1 MMRALEMDHSLAKAK
16 EMMLEIDEDGSGELE
31 FGEFCALLAKVKRGD
46 VGNLHG
52 FAKLT
57 EDIKA
62 TPVSVLN
69 IEVLK
74 RGLKSKY
81 RFVETREATAMYD
94 KYEVMEVT
102 LSGHWYEIVK
112 GQPKVSDSEQ
122 KMNLNMTWSRRWRRR
137 DATSRRCR
145 LHDHMRVYASR
156 GCTEAMSRLRPCHT
170 GVLRRPILP
179 GHRQDDARGEAGR
192 REGGPH
198 EVARDDAGH
207 KIRAGR
213 DTV

>member
-1 MMRALEMDHSLAKAK
+1 
-16 EMMLEIDEDGSGELE
+16 MMLEIDEDGSGELE

-112 GQPKVSDSEQ
+112 GQ
-122 KMNLNMTWSRRWRRR
+122 
-137 DATSRRCR
+137 
-145 LHDHMRVYASR
+145 
-156 GCTEAMSRLRPCHT
+156 
-170 GVLRRPILP
+170 
-179 GHRQDDARGEAGR
+179 
-192 REGGPH
+192 
-198 EVARDDAGH
+198 
-207 KIRAGR
+207 
-213 DTV
+213 

>member
-1 MMRALEMDHSLAKAK
+1 M
-16 EMMLEIDEDGSGELE
+16 
-31 FGEFCALLAKVKRGD
+31 LAKVKRGD

-112 GQPKVSDSEQ
+112 GP
-122 KMNLNMTWSRRWRRR
+122 
-137 DATSRRCR
+137 
-145 LHDHMRVYASR
+145 
-156 GCTEAMSRLRPCHT
+156 
-170 GVLRRPILP
+170 
-179 GHRQDDARGEAGR
+179 
-192 REGGPH
+192 
-198 EVARDDAGH
+198 
-207 KIRAGR
+207 
-213 DTV
+213 

>member
-1 MMRALEMDHSLAKAK
+1 M
-16 EMMLEIDEDGSGELE
+16 
-31 FGEFCALLAKVKRGD
+31 
-46 VGNLHG
+46 
-52 FAKLT
+52 
-57 EDIKA
+57 
-62 TPVSVLN
+62 LN

-122 KMNLNMTWSRRWRRR
+122 KMNLNMAWSRRWRRR
-137 DATSRRCR
+137 DATSRRWR
-145 LHDHMRVYASR
+145 RHDHMRVYASR
-156 GCTEAMSRLRPCHT
+156 GCTEATSRLRPCHT
-170 GVLRRPILP
+170 GVLRRPVLP
-179 GHRQDDARGEAGR
+179 GHRQDHTRGQTSGGEGR
-192 REGGPH
+192 PH

-207 KIRAGR
+207 KVQAGR
-213 DTV
+213 DSLRVARSRRPVILRRLVSISR

>member
-1 MMRALEMDHSLAKAK
+1 MRDDARARDGPLAGQGQRNDARDSADSASVS
-16 EMMLEIDEDGSGELE
+16 ELQARVDGVGAMPQRLDAVDGAVREPTWFRDGVVPAQDEDGSGELE

-112 GQPKVSDSEQ
+112 GQ
-122 KMNLNMTWSRRWRRR
+122 
-137 DATSRRCR
+137 
-145 LHDHMRVYASR
+145 
-156 GCTEAMSRLRPCHT
+156 
-170 GVLRRPILP
+170 
-179 GHRQDDARGEAGR
+179 
-192 REGGPH
+192 
-198 EVARDDAGH
+198 
-207 KIRAGR
+207 
-213 DTV
+213 

>member
-1 MMRALEMDHSLAKAK
+1 MGAVDKNMRKELSLEIDGHACPDQYVNDFTPLEFEEIVDLFKEFDKDKSGYIDEEELCEMMRALEMDHSLAKAK

-112 GQPKVSDSEQ
+112 GQ
-122 KMNLNMTWSRRWRRR
+122 
-137 DATSRRCR
+137 
-145 LHDHMRVYASR
+145 
-156 GCTEAMSRLRPCHT
+156 
-170 GVLRRPILP
+170 
-179 GHRQDDARGEAGR
+179 
-192 REGGPH
+192 
-198 EVARDDAGH
+198 
-207 KIRAGR
+207 
-213 DTV
+213 

>member
-137 DATSRRCR
+137 EAAVFMITRESTRRVRVQRQFRDAPARQ
-145 LHDHMRVYASR
+145 LR
-156 GCTEAMSRLRPCHT
+156 G
-170 GVLRRPILP
+170 
-179 GHRQDDARGEAGR
+179 
-192 REGGPH
+192 
-198 EVARDDAGH
+198 
-207 KIRAGR
+207 
-213 DTV
+213 